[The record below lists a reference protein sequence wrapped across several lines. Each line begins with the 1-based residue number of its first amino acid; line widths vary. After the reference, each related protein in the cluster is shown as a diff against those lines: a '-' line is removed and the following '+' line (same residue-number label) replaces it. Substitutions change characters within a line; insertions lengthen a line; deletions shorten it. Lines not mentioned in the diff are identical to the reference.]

1 MAMTVAAVSLVGL
14 PSTAMAQSDTAT
26 GLTTAPNVP
35 VPQTVLSLKDAVRLA
50 AQRNATLRAQAAA
63 VRGATAS
70 QDAAFAAFFPTLT
83 PVVRYDK
90 TSIYTNGKSASGGN
104 SGSGS
109 GSQLSA
115 SDGWQVGLEATVR
128 LLDSGQRNL
137 TFLRT
142 KRNTESEYAN
152 LTQTLRSTLFN
163 VERAYLEVL
172 RAQELQKV
180 KDAQVIRTDTILKQT
195 QKRVEVGDA
204 APIDNLQARADSLNA
219 QVDVITA
226 RTRTITNQASLKA
239 LIGLNPA
246 ESLPPLQ
253 SVGSEIPTDTF
264 GSLEQAI
271 QDGLKNRPSL
281 IAQRLG
287 VQAQQYQAKAA
298 KLETGLTFAADA
310 TLSAFDRP
318 RYGGDSLNFS
328 LSFPL
333 FDAGLTRAN
342 YRLAVAN
349 LEQAQQNLV
358 QSERD
363 ATSEIESSYASYQQG
378 SLRLAAAT
386 AAVEAARIN
395 YQAAERSNQL
405 GASDLIDVLT
415 AQVSL
420 VTAETNYIEALYD
433 TLIAY
438 RQLELSTGRKLGL
451 EQP

>member
-1 MAMTVAAVSLVGL
+1 MAIVSLALVGI
-14 PSTAMAQSDTAT
+14 PAISSAQAT
-26 GLTTAPNVP
+26 PETVTPNVP
-35 VPQTVLSLKDAVRLA
+35 VPQTVLSLQDAVRLA
-50 AQRNATLRAQAAA
+50 TQRNATLRAQAAA

-70 QDAAFAAFFPTLT
+70 QDAAFASFFPSLS

-104 SGSGS
+104 SGTGS
-109 GSQLSA
+109 GNQLS
-115 SDGWQVGLEATVR
+115 SNDGWQVGLEATVR

-163 VERAYLEVL
+163 VEKAYLEVL

-239 LIGLNPA
+239 LIGLNPV
-246 ESLPPLQ
+246 EPLPPLQ
-253 SVGSEIPTDTF
+253 SVGTQIPPDNF
-264 GSLEQAI
+264 GSLEQAV
-271 QDGLKNRPSL
+271 QEGLKNRPSL

-318 RYGGDSLNFS
+318 RYGGDTLSFS

-378 SLRLAAAT
+378 ALRLAAAT